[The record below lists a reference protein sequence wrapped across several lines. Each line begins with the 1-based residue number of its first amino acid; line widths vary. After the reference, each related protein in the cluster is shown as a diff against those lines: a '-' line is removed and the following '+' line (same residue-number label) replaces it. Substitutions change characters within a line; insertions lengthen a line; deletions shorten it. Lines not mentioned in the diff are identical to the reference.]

1 MKKHIKT
8 IVSLLLASLMLLGVC
23 ACTKPGGD
31 PTAEP
36 KADPT
41 EAPNG
46 GQTAFNMTAVNLS
59 ANVTPSKVEGKDADQ
74 TFIAAQADFAVRLFQ
89 NSLNMQGNTLVSP
102 LSVMLALAMT
112 ANGADGETLAG
123 MENALGGLTIDELN
137 EYLYTFINTLPDEE
151 KCRVVPANSIW
162 IRDDFAENVKEA
174 FLRKDAD
181 YYGAPAYR
189 APFDDTTLADINGW
203 VKTNTDGMI
212 EKVID
217 EIGDDTVMYLIN
229 ALIFEAEWASKY
241 DETEVN
247 DAVFHGLGGD
257 QTVSMMYSDEFGYIN
272 DGSAEGF
279 IKNYAGGKYS
289 FAALLPNAG
298 TDIYDYIKTLS
309 GGKLRAL
316 LGNAKNEAV
325 SAGLPKF
332 SYDYEPLLNNAL
344 SAMGMSRAFDRN
356 NAEFPKM
363 SDSELYI
370 SKVIHKT
377 FIEVGEQ
384 GTRAGAVTA
393 VAMDCEGAIMIEHS
407 VILDRPFVY
416 MIVDNATNLPIFI
429 GAVTDIG

>member
-1 MKKHIKT
+1 MIKKI
-8 IVSLLLASLMLLGVC
+8 
-23 ACTKPGGD
+23 
-31 PTAEP
+31 
-36 KADPT
+36 
-41 EAPNG
+41 
-46 GQTAFNMTAVNLS
+46 
-59 ANVTPSKVEGKDADQ
+59 
-74 TFIAAQADFAVRLFQ
+74 
-89 NSLNMQGNTLVSP
+89 
-102 LSVMLALAMT
+102 
-112 ANGADGETLAG
+112 
-123 MENALGGLTIDELN
+123 
-137 EYLYTFINTLPDEE
+137 
-151 KCRVVPANSIW
+151 
-162 IRDDFAENVKEA
+162 
-174 FLRKDAD
+174 
-181 YYGAPAYR
+181 
-189 APFDDTTLADINGW
+189 
-203 VKTNTDGMI
+203 
-212 EKVID
+212 ID

-298 TDIYDYIKTLS
+298 TDIYDYIGSLT
-309 GGKLRAL
+309 GEKLIAAL
-316 LGNAKNEAV
+316 NGRQDESV

-332 SYDYEPLLNNAL
+332 SYDYEIMLNDAL
-344 SAMGMSRAFDRN
+344 KAMGMPLAFDPYG
-356 NAEFPKM
+356 ADFKKM
-363 SDSELYI
+363 SDSQLFI